1 MEEKT
6 FISLYQRP
14 FAEQIVFNLEQL
26 NYRYIRLSQID
37 TTNKENQNEYLM
49 LFDSFLAL
57 FRALFLEKGAK
68 QYTVQNYYREIGDNE
83 IAQKIDDFL
92 DRKIFACNDKSIR
105 EVLKFLADK
114 FICHIDPIT
123 RTDLGNANFYMSHLG
138 NPYADNN
145 LKNIMHTIFEIIK
158 KKELQNSQILQNN
171 S

>member
-57 FRALFLEKGAK
+57 FRALFLEKGTK
-68 QYTVQNYYREIGDNE
+68 QYTIQNYYREIGDDE
-83 IAQKIDDFL
+83 IANKIDDFL
-92 DRKIFACNDKSIR
+92 DTKIFSWSDKSIR
-105 EVLKFLADK
+105 EVLKFIADK
-114 FICHIDPIT
+114 FVCHIDPID
-123 RTDLGNANFYMSHLG
+123 RDDLAHANFCMSHLG
-138 NPYADNN
+138 NPYFDNN
-145 LKNIMHTIFEIIK
+145 LNDIMHTISKIM
-158 KKELQNSQILQNN
+158 KKE
-171 S
+171 